1 MCYFAIFFKMITFH
15 LGGNL
20 ISAQDVG
27 KKVKQK
33 DVLRGN
39 ETLHLKGMLHTL
51 RELSLHRLHD

>member
-1 MCYFAIFFKMITFH
+1 MITFH
-15 LGGNL
+15 LVGNL

-33 DVLRGN
+33 DVLRGK